1 MRGVLNDAISI
12 YFADARLPAPLW
24 PDGAP
29 GPRSSQPAACSRRVM
44 MSWQSLGNPL
54 DIGRVGARRVSCRTD
69 KIKCRGTQGRLRPH
83 ACIVDMDLND
93 IDAAFLYLSIDL
105 F

>member
-1 MRGVLNDAISI
+1 V
-12 YFADARLPAPLW
+12 FQARDDELAKS
-24 PDGAP
+24 G
-29 GPRSSQPAACSRRVM
+29 QPAGYRQGRRPEGFM
-44 MSWQSLGNPL
+44 P
-54 DIGRVGARRVSCRTD
+54 AD